1 MIAYKL
7 FRVRRDGSLGSLF
20 INKSAILPMN
30 KWIVAEDHKTKG
42 YKHRPGWH
50 CLPNPVAPHLSM
62 NGRKWFKV
70 EIKNMS
76 KEVRPVKQGGTW
88 FLARN
93 MRILSE
99 VQQDEA
105 CV

>member
-42 YKHRPGWH
+42 YKHRPG
-50 CLPNPVAPHLSM
+50 CYIDVPIDEAIRRYLSDKLYCQEGM
-62 NGRKWFKV
+62 TK
-70 EIKNMS
+70 ELLIKNGW
-76 KEVRPVKQGGTW
+76 VTA
-88 FLARN
+88 F
-93 MRILSE
+93 
-99 VQQDEA
+99 
-105 CV
+105 CVEDNAFWAYDAQEC